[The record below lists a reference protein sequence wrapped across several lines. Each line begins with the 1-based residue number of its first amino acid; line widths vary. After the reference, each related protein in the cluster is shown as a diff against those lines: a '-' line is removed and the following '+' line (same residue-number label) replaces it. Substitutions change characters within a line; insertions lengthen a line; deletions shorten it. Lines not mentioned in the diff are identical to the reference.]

1 MRVVVIGAGI
11 LGSSVAYHLAQKGV
25 EVEIVDAVHQG
36 KATLAGAGIV
46 CPWATKAT
54 DPAWYP
60 LYAAGARYY
69 AELVEGLNRRGET
82 DLGYGRV
89 GALVV
94 AEDRGELQAA
104 EQRIEA
110 RVADAPEAG
119 DVRRVSAAEA
129 RRLFP
134 PLREDLDGIYI
145 PGGARVD
152 GRFLAAAMTRA
163 AVAMGAVLRHDHASL
178 DIQEGQ
184 VRCLDGNGRPVPA
197 DEIVVTAGAWASQIL
212 RPLGLEH
219 PVRPQRGQIVH
230 IRLPN
235 VETRSWPV
243 LLPMTSHYML
253 AFDDSRVVIGAT
265 REDGTG
271 FDYRVTAAGQA
282 EVLNAGLAI
291 APGLATGTV
300 IETRIGFRPAGD
312 TIRPILGR
320 VPGIDG
326 LIVGNALGAFGLTIG
341 PYAGRL
347 LAQICMVE
355 EAEVDLSVFVPLCA
369 RQETLSDPAREERRP
384 RYTE

>member
-11 LGSSVAYHLAQKGV
+11 LGSSVAYHLAMRGIQ
-25 EVEIVDAVHQG
+25 VEIVDEGHQG

-54 DPAWYP
+54 DPEWYA

-69 AELVEGLNRRGET
+69 GDLVEGLTRRGEVEI
-82 DLGYGRV
+82 GYGRV

-94 AEDRGELQAA
+94 SEDRKELEAA
-104 EQRIEA
+104 EQRIHA
-110 RVADAPEAG
+110 RIATAPEAG
-119 DVRRVSAAEA
+119 DVRRVSAADA
-129 RRLFP
+129 KRLFP
-134 PLREDLDGIYI
+134 PLRDDLDGVYI
-145 PGGARVD
+145 PGGARVN
-152 GRFLAAAMTRA
+152 GSLLASAMARA
-163 AVAMGAVLRHDHASL
+163 AVAMGATLRRDHVSL
-178 DIQEGQ
+178 EVQEGR
-184 VRCLDGNGRPVPA
+184 VRCLDSDGSIIEA

-219 PVRPQRGQIVH
+219 PVRPQKGQIVH
-230 IRLPN
+230 LRLPG

-265 REDGTG
+265 REDNSG
-271 FDYRVTAAGQA
+271 FDYRVTAGGQA

-291 APGLATGTV
+291 APGLASGTI

-312 TIRPILGR
+312 SIKPILGR
-320 VPGIDG
+320 AEGIEG
-326 LIVGNALGAFGLTIG
+326 LIIGNALGASGLSIG

-347 LAQICMVE
+347 LSQICAGE
-355 EAEVDLSVFVPLCA
+355 SPEIDISPY
-369 RQETLSDPAREERRP
+369 TPASA
-384 RYTE
+384 